1 MRDYYRQAFPVAV
14 GMYITD
20 IDINCEDA
28 NSKVLSDT
36 ALAKFLRIREK
47 YDPKELFPT
56 YKAFVK
62 TSEKINKLQNK
73 SRL

>member
-1 MRDYYRQAFPVAV
+1 M
-14 GMYITD
+14 
-20 IDINCEDA
+20 
-28 NSKVLSDT
+28 SDT

-56 YKAFVK
+56 YKAFIK
-62 TSEKINKLQNK
+62 ASEKINKLQNK